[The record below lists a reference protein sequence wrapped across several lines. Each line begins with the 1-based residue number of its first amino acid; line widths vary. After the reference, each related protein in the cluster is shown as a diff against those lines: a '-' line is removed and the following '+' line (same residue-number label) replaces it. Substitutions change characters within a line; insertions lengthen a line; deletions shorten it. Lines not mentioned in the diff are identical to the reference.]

1 MKSDSEKSLGPS
13 YSPDLIPSPATAPD
27 PSRSPSPAH
36 VPSPGAFPAARRAA
50 KLRRLLRR
58 VRKAAPLTVLA
69 APGIVLIFVL
79 NYLPMY
85 GLILPFKNYKFN
97 RGFWGSEWAG
107 LSNFKFLFNGDI
119 LARILRN
126 TIAYNLAFIL
136 VGTLAS
142 VAVAL
147 LLFELSRRATTA
159 YQTALFIPYFVSW
172 VVASYAVMAIL
183 DFERGSLNKFIEL
196 LGLKSVMWYNE
207 ANYWPAIILV
217 VAVWKGLGYSSV
229 IYYAALMGIN
239 SEFYEAATID
249 GAGRLQKA
257 WHISVPSIKNIIVMI
272 GIMNVGKIFY
282 SDFGLFYNV
291 PLNSPLLYRTTDVI
305 DTFVYRSLTAM
316 GDIGMASAA
325 GFFQSFCGFM
335 LVLATNAA
343 VRKIS
348 EESSLF

>member
-1 MKSDSEKSLGPS
+1 MEKGCGMKSDSAK
-13 YSPDLIPSPATAPD
+13 
-27 PSRSPSPAH
+27 
-36 VPSPGAFPAARRAA
+36 SPGAFPAKSRAE
-50 KLRRLLRR
+50 KRRRLLRR
-58 VRKAAPLTVLA
+58 AKKAVPLTVLA
-69 APGIVLIFVL
+69 APGIVLIFIL

-97 RGFWGSEWAG
+97 LGFWGSEWAG
-107 LSNFKFLFNGDI
+107 LGNFKFLFNGDT

-126 TIAYNLAFIL
+126 TIAYNLGFIL
-136 VGTLAS
+136 VGTFAA

-147 LLFELSRRATTA
+147 LLFELSKRATAT
-159 YQTALFIPYFVSW
+159 YQTILFVPYFVSW
-172 VVASYAVMAIL
+172 VVASYAVLAIL
-183 DFERGSLNKFIEL
+183 DFERGSFNKL
-196 LGLKSVMWYNE
+196 LEFFGIGPAMWYNE
-207 ANYWPAIILV
+207 AKFWPAIILV

-239 SEFYEAATID
+239 PEFYEAATID

-257 WHISVPSIKNIIVMI
+257 WHISVPSIKNIVIMI

-305 DTFVYRSLTAM
+305 DTFVYRSLTSM

-325 GFFQSFCGFM
+325 GFFQSFCGFV

-343 VRKIS
+343 VRRIS